1 MKSIARFVTR
11 FSKMTLAVSIA
22 LIAIWGYF
30 GVGVFATLQGGG
42 YDDTKSDSAEVY
54 RLLETVYD
62 QRVPEVIL
70 IVDFNESADSE
81 SAAEVALKL
90 SNEVRAVEGV
100 RRIESYYTLNRPESL
115 RSKDN
120 QEAYF
125 FVHLVSDA
133 ANNKISA
140 AIQDKFQGDYGSA
153 FVHVAGWT
161 TVATEINGQISKD
174 LAFAEM
180 VAVPVTILLLL
191 FVFGSIVSAGLPFIV
206 AIFAIIGSFF
216 ALWLTTQF
224 TEVSVFSVNLVTGL
238 GLGLGVDYAL
248 LMVNRFREERA
259 KKLSVEEA
267 TRRTIET
274 AGRTVV
280 FSGLTVAT
288 VVLALSFFPQYFLKS
303 FAYAGFSVVML
314 AMIASIFTLP
324 ALFNLLGDKVNLGK
338 VKFGNKPTSDSGTW
352 ANVAK
357 FVMRKPLAVLTVT
370 LIALGSLASFSF
382 TAKFGQVDDRILPA
396 DNPVVLANDQ
406 VRKNFQGREAT
417 PIEIIIE
424 GATQD
429 EIQSFAEK
437 VSRQEH
443 IVRVQSTSGFSVDGQ
458 TDLATGLFFG
468 SYKKD
473 NYQRI
478 VAITDIDSRSTT
490 GYNLITKLRSLEPVG
505 EKLMIG
511 GSSAVYTDSMLG
523 ITNNIGIA
531 LAFII
536 GVTLILIFFFT
547 GSVVL
552 PIKAVILNL
561 LSLSATLGF
570 ITWVFQD
577 GNLQWLTGP
586 FQTTGTI
593 DSSTMVLVAIIAFG
607 LSMDYELFLLSRIKE
622 QHELGKDTIESVSIG
637 LQRSG
642 RLITTA
648 ALVLAVSFIAFL
660 TSNVSIM
667 KMLGLGIAFAILLD
681 AIVVRALLVPAL
693 MRLFG
698 KYNWWAPKWLKA
710 IYRKVG
716 FDH

>member
-1 MKSIARFVTR
+1 MKAVARFVTR
-11 FSKMTLAVSIA
+11 FSKLTLAVSIA
-22 LIAIWGYF
+22 LVAVFAFF
-30 GVGVFATLQGGG
+30 GVGLFPALQGGG

-54 RLLETVYD
+54 RLLESVYD

-70 IVDFNESADSE
+70 IVDFNENADSE
-81 SAAEVALKL
+81 ASAEVALKL

-100 RRIESYYTLNRPESL
+100 TRIESYYTLNRPASL
-115 RSKDN
+115 RSKDT

-125 FVHLVSDA
+125 FVHLESDA
-133 ANNKISA
+133 ANNKISK
-140 AIQDKFQGDYGSA
+140 AIQEEFQGEYGSA
-153 FVHVAGWT
+153 YVHVAGWT

-174 LAFAEM
+174 LAFAEA
-180 VAVPVTILLLL
+180 VAVPVTLLLL
-191 FVFGSIVSAGLPFIV
+191 VFVFGSLVAAGLPFIV
-206 AIFAIIGSFF
+206 ATFSIIGSFF
-216 ALWLTTQF
+216 ALWIVSLNTD
-224 TEVSVFSVNLVTGL
+224 VSVFGVNLVTGL

-274 AGRTVV
+274 AGRTVL

-288 VVLALSFFPQYFLKS
+288 VVIALSFFPQYFLKS
-303 FAYAGFSVVML
+303 FAYAGFSVVLL
-314 AMIASIFTLP
+314 AMVASIFTLP
-324 ALFNLLGDKVNLGK
+324 AVFNLLGDKVNLGK
-338 VKFGNKPTSDSGTW
+338 VKVGNKPTTDTGTW

-357 FVMRKPLAVLTVT
+357 FVMRKPVAVLTVT
-370 LIALGSLASFSF
+370 LLALGSLASLSF
-382 TAKFGQVDDRILPA
+382 TAQFGQVDDRILPA
-396 DNPVVLANDQ
+396 DNRVVLANDQ
-406 VRKNFQGREAT
+406 VRNNFQGREAT
-417 PIEIIIE
+417 PVEIIVV
-424 GATQD
+424 GASQD
-429 EIQSFAEK
+429 EVQNFAEE
-437 VSRQEH
+437 VSRQEN
-443 IVRVQSTSGFSVDGQ
+443 IVRVQSTSGFSVDGV
-458 TDLATGLFFG
+458 TDTASGLLFG

-478 VAITDIDSRSTT
+478 VAITQIDSRSTD
-490 GYNLITKLRSLEPVG
+490 GYNLVTKLRSLDPIG
-505 EKLMIG
+505 EQVLIG

-523 ITNNIGIA
+523 ITNNVGLA
-531 LAFII
+531 LAWII
-536 GVTLILIFFFT
+536 GTTLILIFLFT
-547 GSVVL
+547 GSIVM
-552 PIKAVILNL
+552 PIKAVLLNL

-586 FQTTGTI
+586 FQITGTI

-622 QHELGKDTIESVSIG
+622 QHELGKDTVESVSIG

-648 ALVLAVSFIAFL
+648 ALVLAVNFIAFL

-681 AIVVRALLVPAL
+681 AVVVRALLVPAL

-698 KYNWWAPKWLKA
+698 KYNWWSPAWLKRISDRA
-710 IYRKVG
+710 G
-716 FDH
+716 LSH